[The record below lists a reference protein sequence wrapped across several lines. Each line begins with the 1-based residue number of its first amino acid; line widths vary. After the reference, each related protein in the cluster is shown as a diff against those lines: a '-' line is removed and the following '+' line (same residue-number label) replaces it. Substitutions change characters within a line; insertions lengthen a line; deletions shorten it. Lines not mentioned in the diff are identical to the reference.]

1 MHIRFSPEPETYI
14 GNHNYLQ
21 VLCAFKLVPGTIEWR
36 NDKSE
41 VIPSRGSLPG
51 KQNILNRLEGVA
63 LRATFSTKVINVNE
77 EQTSS

>member
-36 NDKSE
+36 NDRVRGNPFKRLTSWKTE
-41 VIPSRGSLPG
+41 HFKQIEECLPS
-51 KQNILNRLEGVA
+51 NILNQGD
-63 LRATFSTKVINVNE
+63 
-77 EQTSS
+77 